1 MTAKAIIP
9 APTRFQKFLAI
20 SGLRIPVAY
29 VCTYLLEPICDWI
42 LERRYPSHLY
52 AIEAQGVRDVAKE
65 TGLECFPLLLT
76 EHEQCPTCR
85 KWVGMLVQPQNV
97 CFYCWPDAVDSN

>member
-1 MTAKAIIP
+1 LT
-9 APTRFQKFLAI
+9 
-20 SGLRIPVAY
+20 Y
-29 VCTYLLEPICDWI
+29 VVGPICDWI

-85 KWVGMLVQPQNV
+85 EWVGMLVQPKNV
-97 CFYCWPDAVDSN
+97 CFYSWLDSD